1 MNDGTA
7 SSSSSV
13 IHRRRRRDLDLDL
26 AHPPFDESSLVDTPL
41 IQSKHTVPEGAT
53 PSSRFDWF
61 AHITRVGMPWDGL
74 ETLTSTSDDR
84 WKVGLD
90 PEDGGRH
97 VTPRRR
103 IDPIFDE
110 DDDRVVRR
118 PGGARDGDDGER
130 EIGVR
135 GDVR

>member
-13 IHRRRRRDLDLDL
+13 IHRRRRDLDL

-53 PSSRFDWF
+53 PSSRFDWL
-61 AHITRVGMPWDGL
+61 AHITRVGMGWDGL

-84 WKVGLD
+84 WNVGLD
-90 PEDGGRH
+90 RH
-97 VTPRRR
+97 TATT
-103 IDPIFDE
+103 
-110 DDDRVVRR
+110 
-118 PGGARDGDDGER
+118 ARSIARAD
-130 EIGVR
+130 
-135 GDVR
+135 